1 MKKLLVTTL
10 VIFSSLICS
19 AYAKEVN
26 QEQDPVIQ
34 SQIEHQRIKL
44 GIEELRKKYPIS
56 LLDEK
61 KKHYKAGQKVNID
74 DYSEAE
80 IKAAFL
86 NADQNF
92 VSRKKIKGRGFEID
106 GAGIWVDE
114 EVLVKNHQEL
124 IIMDRACYKL
134 RHSNWSK
141 LNKKWRNLF
150 DFIFS
155 DALPISHYTIK
166 YVPYEEAGHCLDM
179 IEEIRG
185 L

>member
-92 VSRKKIKGRGFEID
+92 VSRKKIKGR
-106 GAGIWVDE
+106 ARKKR
-114 EVLVKNHQEL
+114 KNRSSSL
-124 IIMDRACYKL
+124 MRKKPKKNL
-134 RHSNWSK
+134 RRSGDCFVAESVN
-141 LNKKWRNLF
+141 
-150 DFIFS
+150 
-155 DALPISHYTIK
+155 
-166 YVPYEEAGHCLDM
+166 
-179 IEEIRG
+179 
-185 L
+185 